1 MKRVAKRGNI
11 FFKHQNVYRKN
22 KNDENRAN
30 LVSSRSAY
38 KKAVRN
44 FNFEQD
50 KLKSTKLLKKLNNA
64 KEYWKLLKESVS
76 QSKPKNLTADHF
88 YDYFKA
94 INNPS
99 DHFFSTRW

>member
-1 MKRVAKRGNI
+1 MSLCSNDINNSQSKNQNVNKSRNTVFDEACGEKRKY

-50 KLKSTKLLKKLNNA
+50 KLKSTKLLKN
-64 KEYWKLLKESVS
+64 
-76 QSKPKNLTADHF
+76 
-88 YDYFKA
+88 
-94 INNPS
+94 
-99 DHFFSTRW
+99 